1 MAKTKMT
8 PEGVDT
14 LFEVSQEAVNQI
26 TIGLADMAFT
36 PRKII
41 RSGDVTVVFWSD
53 NSKTLVRRDP
63 EDADNLH
70 TAFCAALAKK
80 IFGSNTRVKKI
91 IDAKLARSKDELRDI
106 KYEKALK
113 AYKHKNH
120 LSNNEI
126 TQDIEVKV
134 MKEVMLSGN

>member
-1 MAKTKMT
+1 MEENKTPNEMIEEFHEVVRDAVYALSADAYT
-8 PEGVDT
+8 PE
-14 LFEVSQEAVNQI
+14 
-26 TIGLADMAFT
+26 
-36 PRKII
+36 KII
-41 RSGDVTVVFWSD
+41 RSGEVTVVIWLD
-53 NSKTLVRRDP
+53 GSKTIVRRDP
-63 EDADNLH
+63 EDADNLY

-80 IFGSNTRVKKI
+80 VFDSNTRVKKI

-120 LSNNEI
+120 LSNDEI

-134 MKEVMLSGN
+134 MKEVMFNGN